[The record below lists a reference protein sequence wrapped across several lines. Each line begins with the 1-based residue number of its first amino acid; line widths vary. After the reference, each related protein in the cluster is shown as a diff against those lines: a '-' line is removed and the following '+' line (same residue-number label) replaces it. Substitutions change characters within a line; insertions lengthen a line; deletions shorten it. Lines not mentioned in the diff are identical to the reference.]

1 MHIAFF
7 LIPKREVVYVTPRM
21 TLRRAIELMHGHG
34 YNAVP
39 VVDDDGR
46 YAGTFSEGDAL
57 RYLVEN
63 PEHPFESVHTIR
75 VGDVRWYKNHA
86 AVRIDARIEDLISLA
101 TEQNFVPVV
110 DARDIFIGIVR
121 RKEIM
126 EYCARLLA
134 EGHAFRQSFAAPR
147 PEPSEDSRGRTHA

>member
-7 LIPKREVVYVTPRM
+7 LIPKREVVFVTPRM
-21 TLRRAIELMHGHG
+21 TLGRAFELMQEHK

-46 YAGTFSEGDAL
+46 YAGTFSEGDVL
-57 RYLVEN
+57 RYLEGHAG
-63 PEHPFESVHTIR
+63 HPFESVHTIR
-75 VGDVRWYKNHA
+75 VGDVRWHKSHT

-101 TEQNFVPVV
+101 TEQNFVPVI

-134 EGHAFRQSFAAPR
+134 EGHAFRQSLTTPHNEHRQDA
-147 PEPSEDSRGRTHA
+147 